1 MRGAWLLSA
10 LALIAMATVACAATG
25 AAGGGS
31 DSSVSRVNPA
41 RVARSAELAPTIL
54 PQRPLSGCE
63 DSDARRCLDTVRNA
77 ALATAVRKDT
87 VLSWPLVQLVE
98 ADGQAEAQSLQLSA
112 SNTALLPKPLRDL
125 LTAQLMRMDE
135 TGRVQ
140 MFVHTDG
147 PARSAVS
154 ALEDVDAH
162 IERVADEYDI
172 IQAWVPIRRIGAL
185 ARTPGVAR
193 MRLPDYGVPS
203 VGSVTTEGDALLG
216 AADARSTFGIDGSGV
231 RVGVIS
237 DGVEGLAA
245 SQASGDLP
253 AVNTTTCDVGPGTP
267 TSLDAGAEG
276 TAMLEIV
283 HDLAPGAELWYGFYG
298 RSFGGTVLDFM
309 AAVNCLA
316 QNVDVVVDDIG
327 WFNVGPYDG
336 TSIVSVNA
344 SDALNDPANRIRGY
358 YNAVGNQALEHYQ
371 ETYIDSG
378 FNYEV
383 SPDFWDLHF
392 FTATSSTSDAGI
404 GLPCACADAVALL
417 PGESLV
423 VILQWN
429 DSWGTSAND
438 YDLFL
443 LLGTA
448 VVAVGGDPQDGSGF
462 PTEVLAYTNESLD
475 IQFLDLEIG
484 NFNGTAAPRT
494 FDMFLRCAGCIPLPD
509 DLIGQPIHNYNTPCS
524 SVSNNSDAGG
534 GVVSLGAIN
543 AADPGLDDLE
553 PFSSCGPTN
562 DGRIKPDAVAVDG
575 VAVTGNGG
583 FSSSFLGT
591 SAAAP
596 HAAGVAALLLE
607 CNPSLSRAE
616 LRATLL
622 DTAVDL
628 GPPGPDNDFGYGRLD
643 ALAAV
648 TSDGCE
654 APTATPTNTPPLAPT
669 ATPAPTAIP
678 TPTAIPGG
686 GMSLNGP
693 TTVSVGKLFTL
704 SVSADPA
711 PDVEIAGFGS
721 EVLFPAGMEW
731 LQRPSCIDEVQVG
744 RQDAAPLAFCQS
756 FTPILTGGAAHA
768 VLSEFAQPAA
778 ALDVAPGST
787 TPLVELDFVCNTPGS
802 YKLTLTAVPDSND
815 GAVFGGTDGREIR
828 VGTIQQD
835 YDGDSVPNDVADTVT
850 IECVERLDSDG
861 DGCTDEQELGPNR
874 LLGGQ
879 RNPLDFWDFFDPNR
893 DGAVSLLDF
902 LAVLARVGTGGDP
915 TIDPLSEPPPPPAYH
930 TRFDR
935 TGASPG
941 GNPWQSGPPDGTIS
955 LRDFLALLAQF
966 GHTCA

>member
-1 MRGAWLLSA
+1 MRRAWLLSA
-10 LALIAMATVACAATG
+10 LVLIAVVAVACAATG

-31 DSSVSRVNPA
+31 EGSVSRVNPA

-54 PQRPLSGCE
+54 PQRPLFVCE
-63 DSDARRCLDTVRNA
+63 DSDAGRCLDTLRNA

-98 ADGQAEAQSLQLSA
+98 ADGQAEAQNMQLSA
-112 SNTALLPKPLRDL
+112 SSTALLPKPLRDL

-135 TGRVQ
+135 AGQVQ
-140 MFVHTDG
+140 VFLHIDG
-147 PARSAVS
+147 SSASVVS
-154 ALEDVDAH
+154 ALENVGADV
-162 IERVADEYDI
+162 ERVADEYDI

-203 VGSVTTEGDALLG
+203 EGSVTTEGDALLG

-392 FTATSSTSDAGI
+392 FTATSSTSDAGL
-404 GLPCACADAVALL
+404 GLSCACADAFVLV
-417 PGESLV
+417 PGGSV
-423 VILQWN
+423 SVILQW
-429 DSWGTSAND
+429 DDPFGGSSND

-443 LLGTA
+443 FLGEF

-462 PTEVLAYTNESLD
+462 PAEFLAYTNDSFD
-475 IQFLDLEIG
+475 DQILDLAIG
-484 NFNGTAAPRT
+484 NFNGTAATRT
-494 FDMFLRCAGCIPLPD
+494 FDMFVLCSPLD
-509 DLIGQPIHNYNTPCS
+509 CTELANGALHNYNTRCS

-648 TSDGCE
+648 TSNGCE
-654 APTATPTNTPPLAPT
+654 APTATPAATPTPPPTPT
-669 ATPAPTAIP
+669 ATPSP
-678 TPTAIPGG
+678 TPISGR

-693 TTVSVGKLFTL
+693 ATVSVGKLFTL

-711 PDVEIAGFGS
+711 PDVEIGAFAS
-721 EVLFPAGMEW
+721 EVLFPTSMEW
-731 LQRPSCIDEVQVG
+731 LPRLSCTDEVQVG
-744 RQDAAPLAFCQS
+744 RQDGSSLATCLS
-756 FTPILTGGAAHA
+756 FVSTGAGGAAHA
-768 VLSEFAQPAA
+768 VLSEVAVPPIQ
-778 ALDVAPGST
+778 ALDVTPGGIT
-787 TPLVELDFVCNTPGS
+787 VLVELDFRCNVTGT
-802 YKLTLTAVPDSND
+802 YKLTLTASPDSGH

-835 YDGDSVPNDVADTVT
+835 YDGDTVPNDVADTVT
-850 IECVERLDSDG
+850 IECVEHFDSDG
-861 DGCTDEQELGPNR
+861 DGCLDTQENGPDET
-874 LLGGQ
+874 LGG
-879 RNPLDFWDFFDPNR
+879 RRDYRYFWDFFDPNR
-893 DGAVSLLDF
+893 DLAVGFQDF
-902 LAVLARVGTGGDP
+902 LAVLRHFGTAGDPATLDPDGPEPPAGEYWALADRGGQAPGGDP
-915 TIDPLSEPPPPPAYH
+915 WDELPA
-930 TRFDR
+930 
-935 TGASPG
+935 
-941 GNPWQSGPPDGTIS
+941 DGSIGFS
-955 LRDFLALLAQF
+955 DFLSLLRQF